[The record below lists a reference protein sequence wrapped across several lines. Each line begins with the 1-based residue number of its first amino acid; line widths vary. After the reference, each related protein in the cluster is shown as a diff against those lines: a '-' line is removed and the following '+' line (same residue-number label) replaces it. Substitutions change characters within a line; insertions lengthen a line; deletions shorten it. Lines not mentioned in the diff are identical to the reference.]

1 MQYLQ
6 ENRTWNNQ
14 EARPCETHKIITPPS
29 RWRYRSFPSQGTL
42 PSDRRSSNGWKNPF
56 KSRSFPITR
65 IWRRSHRPDY
75 AKSRSEEHTS
85 ELQSLMRISYAVL
98 CLKKKIQN
106 KVNKQIIEYT
116 TTKSAKNKKY

>member
-65 IWRRSHRPDY
+65 IRRRSHRPDY
-75 AKSRSEEHTS
+75 AKSRKSRKSSAKQISCGTRHFSPDRSEEHTS
-85 ELQSLMRISYAVL
+85 ELQSLMRISYAAF
-98 CLKKKIQN
+98 CLK
-106 KVNKQIIEYT
+106 
-116 TTKSAKNKKY
+116 